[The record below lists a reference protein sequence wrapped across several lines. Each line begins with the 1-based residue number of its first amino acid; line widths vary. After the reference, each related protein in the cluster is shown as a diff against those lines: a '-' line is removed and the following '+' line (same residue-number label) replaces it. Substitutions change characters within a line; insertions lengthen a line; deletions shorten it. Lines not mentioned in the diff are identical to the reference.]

1 MKIEKVS
8 VFVDKIQADIE
19 LLRSRSRLTPL
30 QPWILAQGSR
40 ADAMRALIEKGIP
53 AEYQMVR
60 NWGAGQKPNA
70 FARIV
75 LAIKGFSS

>member
-1 MKIEKVS
+1 MNATVAS
-8 VFVDKIQADIE
+8 LLTRIQSDLN
-19 LLRSRSRLTPL
+19 LLNSKSKLTPL
-30 QPWILAQGSR
+30 QPWILKQGSR
-40 ADAMRALIEKGIP
+40 ADAMRALIEMGVP
-53 AEYQMVR
+53 VDYQMVR